1 MNKNTN
7 IDERQENLNESAPTL
22 AAIPKVNPYAVPMN
36 YFDHLEEVI
45 SKNVLATSLEAIPK
59 ENPFEVPAN
68 YFEALPLM
76 IEKRIAAT
84 ELTNI
89 PKENPFE
96 VPALYFDNLA
106 VMIERKIAATELTG
120 IPKENPYEVPAGYFE
135 RLDSEIIDNV
145 LASQKKKGFEWIG
158 LLIKP
163 KYAVFFATLALAVFF
178 VFKVSTVNRMDKYS
192 FTEQEIANSGEIN
205 DIDEGTIIE
214 TLYSDN
220 KTNALPKQ
228 KDIENYLL
236 DNDVDE
242 SQITGQL

>member
-1 MNKNTN
+1 MNKNIN
-7 IDERQENLNESAPTL
+7 IDEENDNHDNLSEIAPTL
-22 AAIPKVNPYAVPMN
+22 AAIPKVNPYEVPMN
-36 YFDHLEEVI
+36 YFDNLEEFI
-45 SKNVLATSLEAIPK
+45 SKNVLATRLEAFPK
-59 ENPFEVPAN
+59 ENPFEVPAF

-76 IEKRIAAT
+76 IEKRIAGLQL
-84 ELTNI
+84 EGI

-96 VPALYFDNLA
+96 VP
-106 VMIERKIAATELTG
+106 M
-120 IPKENPYEVPAGYFE
+120 GYFE
-135 RLDSEIIDNV
+135 RLDSAIIDHV
-145 LASQKKKGFEWIG
+145 LASQKKKGFEWKGIFST
-158 LLIKP
+158 P
-163 KYAVFFATLALAVFF
+163 KYAVSFVTMVLAVFF